1 MSLKKHIPNT
11 ITLLNLWSGCVAVYF
26 ASIEQMYIAAF
37 FTLLGIFF
45 DFFDGFFARLLK
57 VQSDLGLQLDSMA
70 DMITSGMLPGMLM
83 FQLLK
88 KSNLVESYFPVSFP
102 SNIPLDYIAFFG
114 FVITA
119 ASGYRLAKFNID
131 TRQTSSFIGL
141 PTPANTLVILSV
153 TLIVYYQPHST
164 VGVLFSSTYLL
175 LLLTAV
181 SAYLLNAELPLFA
194 LKFKNWNF
202 SANWMRYTIILLSIA
217 LVIIFQYVGI
227 LLSILFYILLSV
239 FLNLKK

>member
-1 MSLKKHIPNT
+1 MSLQKHIPNI

-102 SNIPLDYIAFFG
+102 SSIPLDYIAFLG
-114 FVITA
+114 FIITA

-153 TLIVYYQPHST
+153 ALIVYYEPQST
-164 VGVLFSSTYLL
+164 VGVLFSNTYLL
-175 LLLTAV
+175 LFLTV
-181 SAYLLNAELPLFA
+181 ISAYLLNAEIPLFA

-202 SANWMRYTIILLSIA
+202 STNWMRYTIIILSIT
-217 LVIIFQYVGI
+217 LVSIFKYVGI